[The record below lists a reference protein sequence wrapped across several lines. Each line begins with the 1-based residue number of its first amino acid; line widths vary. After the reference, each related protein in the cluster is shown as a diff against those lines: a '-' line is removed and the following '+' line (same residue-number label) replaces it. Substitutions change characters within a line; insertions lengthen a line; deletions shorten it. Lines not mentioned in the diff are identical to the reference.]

1 MNVGQGI
8 LNKGQIINNDYT
20 VKFFLKKG
28 SYAETYRVKDKTGK
42 AQFLKLFV
50 LAKLHRTQ
58 FDENGNVLEIEI
70 LKRTNHPNVVK
81 YYDSEEFV
89 LNGNKYAYVILDY
102 ISGETLA
109 DKLKREKT
117 LNKYEAKD
125 IIRGVLNG
133 LDSLYSSDRP
143 IIHNDITNLNVMLDL
158 SGEIPIPKI
167 IDFGYARFLSQ
178 SNKEFLKE
186 GLNPFYQ
193 ANETFNGIFSVQSD
207 IFSIGAL
214 YYHILEELPPWFIEI
229 SKYKSDVIKMEDAIL
244 DERKK
249 SLKFYTIKD
258 ESTQNIIRKAIHPQA
273 ENRFQNIDEFMRA
286 INGELN
292 VEIASKTTEK
302 KPIARKKEKGKGKGF
317 AAIAGM
323 QELKDQLKNDVIDVI
338 ENPEEYK
345 QHNIGIPNGILLY
358 GPPGCGK
365 TFFAERFAEEA
376 NYHFIKVASS
386 DIASIYIHGSQEKI
400 GELFDTARKNAPAI
414 LYFDEL
420 DAMIP
425 KRDNLNNASQS
436 GEVNEFL
443 TQLDNVGESG
453 VFVIGSTNKP
463 DSIDIAALRAGRI
476 EQQYYVSPPDFEARK
491 GIFKLY
497 LKNRLTDVGL
507 KYAKLAEMTEDY
519 VSSDIKLIID
529 KTSRRAINELK
540 KANREESRITMSD
553 LKFVIENHRPTVKR
567 PVLLEYEKLR
577 KRIEDGEDDEGYD
590 ERPKI
595 GF

>member
-1 MNVGQGI
+1 MNKSQTI
-8 LNKGQIINNDYT
+8 LSKGQIINNDYT

-28 SYAETYRVKDKTGK
+28 SYAETYRVKDKTEK

-50 LAKLHRTQ
+50 LAKLDRTQ
-58 FDENGNVLEIEI
+58 FDRNGNVLEIEI
-70 LKRTNHPNVVK
+70 LKKTNSSNVVK
-81 YYDSEEFV
+81 YYDSGELV
-89 LNGNKYAYVILDY
+89 INGSKYAFVVLDF

-109 DKLKREKT
+109 DKQKREQT
-117 LNKYEAKD
+117 FNKYEAKD
-125 IIRGVLNG
+125 IIIGVLNG
-133 LDSLYSSDRP
+133 LDSLYSLERP
-143 IIHNDITNLNVMLDL
+143 VIHNDITNLNVMLDL
-158 SGEIPIPKI
+158 SGKIPIPKL
-167 IDFGYARFLSQ
+167 IDFGYARFLNQ
-178 SNKEFLKE
+178 SNKDFLKN

-193 ANETFNGIFSVQSD
+193 ANESFNS
-207 IFSIGAL
+207 IFSIQSDVFSVGAL
-214 YYHILEELPPWFIEI
+214 YYHILEGLPPWFIEI
-229 SKYKSDVIKMEDAIL
+229 SRYNSNVLKIEDAII

-249 SLKFYTIKD
+249 PLKFNKIKD
-258 ESTQNIIRKAIHPQA
+258 ESTQNIIKKAIHPQA
-273 ENRFQNIDEFMRA
+273 ENRFQNIDEFIKA

-292 VEIASKTTEK
+292 VEVTTQSIENR
-302 KPIARKKEKGKGKGF
+302 PIAKKNKKGKGF

-323 QELKDQLKNDVIDVI
+323 QDLKNQLKNDVIDVI

-345 QHNIGIPNGILLY
+345 KHNIGIPNGILLY

-400 GELFDTARKNAPAI
+400 GELFNEARKNAPAI

-443 TQLDNVGESG
+443 TQLDNIGESG
-453 VFVIGSTNKP
+453 VFVVGSTNKP

-476 EQQYYVSPPDFEARK
+476 EQLYYVSPPDFEARK

-497 LKNRLTDVGL
+497 LKDRSRDVGL
-507 KYAKLAEMTEDY
+507 KYNELAEMTEDY

-529 KTSRRAINELK
+529 KTSRKAINEK
-540 KANREESRITMSD
+540 KKGNREESKITMND
-553 LKFVIENHRPTVKR
+553 LKFIIKSQKPTVKKS
-567 PVLLEYEKLR
+567 VLLEYEKLR
-577 KRIEDGEDDEGYD
+577 KRIEGDHDDD
-590 ERPKI
+590 DNNERTKI

>member
-1 MNVGQGI
+1 MNKSQTI
-8 LNKGQIINNDYT
+8 LSKGQIINNDYT

-28 SYAETYRVKDKTGK
+28 SYAETYRVKDKTEK

-50 LAKLHRTQ
+50 LAKLDRTQ
-58 FDENGNVLEIEI
+58 FDRNGNVLEIEI
-70 LKRTNHPNVVK
+70 LKKTNSSNVVK
-81 YYDSEEFV
+81 YYDSGELV
-89 LNGNKYAYVILDY
+89 INGSKYAFVVLDF

-109 DKLKREKT
+109 DKQKREQT
-117 LNKYEAKD
+117 FNKYEAKD
-125 IIRGVLNG
+125 IIIGVLNG
-133 LDSLYSSDRP
+133 LDSLYSLEQP
-143 IIHNDITNLNVMLDL
+143 VIHNDITNLNVMLDL
-158 SGEIPIPKI
+158 SGKIPIPKI
-167 IDFGYARFLSQ
+167 IDFGYARFLNQ
-178 SNKEFLKE
+178 SNKDFLKN

-193 ANETFNGIFSVQSD
+193 ANESFNS
-207 IFSIGAL
+207 IFSIQSDVFSVGAL
-214 YYHILEELPPWFIEI
+214 YYHILEGLPPWFIEI
-229 SKYKSDVIKMEDAIL
+229 SRYNSNMLKIEDAII
-244 DERKK
+244 DERNKP
-249 SLKFYTIKD
+249 LKFNKIKD
-258 ESTQNIIRKAIHPQA
+258 ESTQNIIKKAIHPQA
-273 ENRFQNIDEFMRA
+273 ENRFQNIDEFIKA
-286 INGELN
+286 VNGELN
-292 VEIASKTTEK
+292 AEVTTQTIENRPITK
-302 KPIARKKEKGKGKGF
+302 KNKKGKGF

-323 QELKDQLKNDVIDVI
+323 QDLKNQLKNDVIDVI

-345 QHNIGIPNGILLY
+345 KHNIGIPNGILLY

-400 GELFDTARKNAPAI
+400 GELFNEARKNAPAI

-443 TQLDNVGESG
+443 TQLDNIGESG
-453 VFVIGSTNKP
+453 VFVVGSTNKP

-476 EQQYYVSPPDFEARK
+476 EQLYYVSPPDFEARK

-497 LKNRLTDVGL
+497 LKDRSRDVGL
-507 KYAKLAEMTEDY
+507 KYNELAEMTEDY

-529 KTSRRAINELK
+529 KTSRKAINEK
-540 KANREESRITMSD
+540 KKGNREESKITMND
-553 LKFVIENHRPTVKR
+553 LKFIIKSQKPTVKKS
-567 PVLLEYEKLR
+567 VLLEYENLR
-577 KRIEDGEDDEGYD
+577 KRIEGDSDDED
-590 ERPKI
+590 NNERTKI

>member
-1 MNVGQGI
+1 MSVSKSI
-8 LNKGQIINNDYT
+8 LSKGQIINKDYA

-28 SYAETYRVKDKTGK
+28 SYAETYRVKDKLGK
-42 AQFLKLFV
+42 AKFLKLFV
-50 LAKLHRTQ
+50 LAKLDRTQ
-58 FDENGNVLEIEI
+58 FDENGDVLEIEI
-70 LKRTNHPNVVK
+70 LKKTNSSNVVQ
-81 YYDSEEFV
+81 YYDSGELV
-89 LNGNKYAYVILDY
+89 LNGNKYAFVVLDF

-109 DKLKREKT
+109 DKQKRERNF
-117 LNKYEAKD
+117 NKYEAKD
-125 IIRGVLNG
+125 IIHGVLNG
-133 LDSLYSSDRP
+133 LISLYSLDP
-143 IIHNDITNLNVMLDL
+143 PVIHNDITNQNVMIDL
-158 SGEIPIPKI
+158 SGKIPIPKI

-178 SNKEFLKE
+178 SNKDFLKE

-193 ANETFNGIFSVQSD
+193 ANESFNSIFTAQSDMFSV
-207 IFSIGAL
+207 GAL
-214 YYHILEELPPWFIEI
+214 YYHILEGLPPWFIEI
-229 SKYKSDVIKMEDAIL
+229 SQYNSDVLKMEDAII
-244 DERKK
+244 DQRRKP
-249 SLKFYTIKD
+249 LKFSKIKD
-258 ESTQNIIRKAIHPQA
+258 ERTQFIIQKALQPQA
-273 ENRFQNIDEFMRA
+273 ENRFQNISEFIQA

-292 VEIASKTTEK
+292 VEITSKTSELIPKTKTNK
-302 KPIARKKEKGKGKGF
+302 KGQGF
-317 AAIAGM
+317 KAIAGM
-323 QELKDQLKNDVIDVI
+323 QELKNQLKNDVIDVI

-345 QHNIGIPNGILLY
+345 KHNIGIPNGILLY

-400 GELFDTARKNAPAI
+400 GELFNEARKNAPAI

-443 TQLDNVGESG
+443 TQLDNIGDSG

-476 EQQYYVSPPDFEARK
+476 EQLYYVSPPDLEARK

-497 LKNRLTDVGL
+497 LKDRSRDVGL
-507 KYAKLAEMTEDY
+507 KYGNLAEMTEDY

-529 KTSRRAINELK
+529 KTSRKAINEK
-540 KANREESRITMSD
+540 KKGNREESKITMND
-553 LKFVIENHRPTVKR
+553 LKFIIKNQKPTVKKS
-567 PVLLEYEKLR
+567 VLLEYEKLR
-577 KRIEDGEDDEGYD
+577 KRIEGDNDDD
-590 ERPKI
+590 DNNERTKI